1 VSKRLTL
8 YFYPVRVRRLV
19 FLRDVFILACTAF
32 GGPQVH
38 VGMFIKRLVKEK
50 NYLTEDEFME
60 IMTLCNVLPGPGS
73 TQTIT
78 AIAYKIGGPLLALI
92 ALLIWALPASILITA
107 VVLSFTF
114 YSHIDLSF
122 IKFLSPMAIGFVMAG
137 GYTMGKAVIQ
147 DTLTVS
153 LFIGATFLGMVFT
166 SPWVYPLIIVGGAII
181 ANLVIKE
188 YNFAPVPG
196 LRIKWHYIIAF
207 FGILIGAAILGK
219 ITHNRLALLFEN
231 IYRFG
236 SLVFGGGNVLVPL
249 MYEQFVAF
257 KHYMTADEFAM
268 GYGLV
273 QALPGPI
280 FTLGTFA
287 AGMSMKEYGWMMQ
300 LIGCGV
306 GAVSIFLPGTL
317 LIFFF
322 FPIWQQ
328 VKKYPIFKKSVKG
341 SNAASVGLILSAAI
355 ILAKPLLN
363 QNGMQL
369 ENAMVMTSTF
379 IIVSFTRLPS
389 PFVVLGALLLGLLYR

>member
-1 VSKRLTL
+1 
-8 YFYPVRVRRLV
+8 
-19 FLRDVFILACTAF
+19 LRDIFILSCTAF
-32 GGPQVH
+32 GGPQAH
-38 VGMFIKRLVKEK
+38 IGMFIKRLVTDRH
-50 NYLTEDEFME
+50 YLSEDEFME
-60 IMTLCNVLPGPGS
+60 ITTFCNMLPGPGS

-78 AIAYKIGGPLLALI
+78 AIAYKQGGPLLALI

-107 VVLSFTF
+107 VVLSFTIF
-114 YSHIDLSF
+114 SHIDLSF
-122 IKFLSPMAIGFVMAG
+122 TKFLTPMAIGFVMAG
-137 GYTMGKAVIQ
+137 AYAMGKAVIQ

-188 YNFAPVPG
+188 YNFEPVRG
-196 LRIKWHYIIAF
+196 VKIKWHYIIAF
-207 FGILIGAAILGK
+207 FGILIAAAVLGK

-257 KHYMTADEFAM
+257 KQYMTADEFAM

-287 AGMSMKEYGWMMQ
+287 AGMSMRPYGWMAQ
-300 LIGCGV
+300 LMGCGL
-306 GAVSIFLPGTL
+306 GALAIFMPGTL

-341 SNAASVGLILSAAI
+341 SNAASVGLILSAGI
-355 ILAKPLLN
+355 ILARPLLN
-363 QNGMQL
+363 QNGLQI
-369 ENAMVMTSTF
+369 ENAAVLTVTF
-379 IIVSFTRLPS
+379 CLVAFTKIPS
-389 PFVVLGALLLGLLYR
+389 PFIVIGSILLGFVL